1 MPSSF
6 SMDLVMLLIEGIINN
21 IMIAGT
27 KILIINMLIF
37 TVLMQQM
44 IYFIKEE

>member
-1 MPSSF
+1 
-6 SMDLVMLLIEGIINN
+6 
-21 IMIAGT
+21 MIAGT

-44 IYFIKEE
+44 IYFIKEEW